1 MKTLK
6 TILVATLVLACAVP
20 SLAQRSRGGGEL
32 AQAMKMSRQ
41 GQYREASELIF
52 RLIQNPAYAGRQ
64 NQLRYLLGLMFFN
77 MKMYQTAAFQFMNV
91 VSSKRGKYVK
101 QGLEKLSLAADHLG
115 DDTLLNYAIA
125 KIRVRDFPKQHADV
139 LFYRLGEFQMRQ
151 SQFSGAV
158 RSFNQVK
165 TSSPLHGKAKYLQ
178 ALSYVE
184 LGQNRQALR
193 TFNVLLNARTGAA
206 ATDDIRVA
214 AMMGVA
220 RLHYQRK
227 QWAKASAM
235 YHQVPR
241 DSEFWHDT
249 LLEISWA
256 LVRQGRFRRAL
267 GHFQTVH
274 SPFYKEAFFPETL
287 LVRAIIYL
295 YICQFNEMQK
305 VLDLFETVYRP
316 AYKKLS
322 WYLKQ
327 TRKPEPYFDEV
338 VKALRDY
345 NDGSYIHKKSSYAV
359 PFVLARHVF
368 TKGEFRGSY
377 DYIVKLIEEQ
387 AMVKFDAQQL
397 AAFGCGA
404 LCDADTEYAA

>member
-6 TILVATLVLACAVP
+6 IILVVVLGLACAVP

-214 AMMGVA
+214 AMMGVRVCIINA
-220 RLHYQRK
+220 NSGPKRVRCIIRCLVILSFGTTPCSRSVGPLCGKGVFDELWGIFKRCTRLFIKRLFFQKLYLCGLLFTFIF
-227 QWAKASAM
+227 ASLT
-235 YHQVPR
+235 R
-241 DSEFWHDT
+241 
-249 LLEISWA
+249 
-256 LVRQGRFRRAL
+256 
-267 GHFQTVH
+267 
-274 SPFYKEAFFPETL
+274 
-287 LVRAIIYL
+287 
-295 YICQFNEMQK
+295 C
-305 VLDLFETVYRP
+305 
-316 AYKKLS
+316 KKCLT
-322 WYLKQ
+322 YLKPCTAQ
-327 TRKPEPYFDEV
+327 PT
-338 VKALRDY
+338 
-345 NDGSYIHKKSSYAV
+345 KS
-359 PFVLARHVF
+359 
-368 TKGEFRGSY
+368 FRG
-377 DYIVKLIEEQ
+377 I
-387 AMVKFDAQQL
+387 
-397 AAFGCGA
+397 
-404 LCDADTEYAA
+404 